1 VISNRPSTTAYN
13 EQSWLPSP
21 SDPPGFAPKP
31 VFNQDFELLPPN
43 KAQPR
48 PQAPS
53 HASTLLHSSKTAHRS
68 ALAYAHSASNSTLAF
83 TNKRS
88 FSTRNSTRPPVPL
101 FHSNSTGY
109 NPASQSQQTIN
120 LSDITMGGSGT
131 LASPSAI
138 KSEPSLTSPSA
149 NVAYHDTMAD
159 LGAFENGAS
168 FGDFNM
174 FTELANYAAGA
185 VNTNALTVS
194 PKDLFNGGD
203 FNGGDSM
210 PPSTSFTNLTTPGST
225 YLETP
230 ESHNASPLF
239 NDSLDTF
246 DFSSCGASNANFFPE
261 LDSLVAAPSMERTV
275 SNSSNNPIIVHPG
288 GPAHSRKRSSTTAS
302 PAAFATRPSSVAG
315 VGAKKRDKPLPPI
328 MVDEHDTVA
337 LKRARNTAAA
347 RKSRAKK
354 VEERDTLETRIAE
367 LEAMLATQQ
376 RETEFWKAQAQGT
389 TIDDLSD

>member
-1 VISNRPSTTAYN
+1 VISNPPSTTAYN

-21 SDPPGFAPKP
+21 SVPSGFAPTP
-31 VFNQDFELLPPN
+31 VFNQDFELLPPPP
-43 KAQPR
+43 AQSSAPR
-48 PQAPS
+48 APS
-53 HASTLLHSSKTAHRS
+53 HASTLHPSSKTAYRP
-68 ALAYAHSASNSTLAF
+68 ALAYAHSAPNSTQAF
-83 TNKRS
+83 SDKRS
-88 FSTRNSTRPPVPL
+88 SYQRNSTRPPVPL
-101 FHSNSTGY
+101 FQSNSTG
-109 NPASQSQQTIN
+109 NIPASQNQQTVN

-131 LASPSAI
+131 SASPSAI
-138 KSEPSLTSPSA
+138 MSSPSLTSHSA
-149 NVAYHDTMAD
+149 NVAYHDTMGD

-174 FTELANYAAGA
+174 FTDLSALSAA
-185 VNTNALTVS
+185 NTNALTVS

-203 FNGGDSM
+203 SV

-230 ESHNASPLF
+230 ESYSASPLF
-239 NDSLDTF
+239 NDTLDNTF
-246 DFSSCGASNANFFPE
+246 DFSSHCDSSNFFPE
-261 LDSLVAAPSMERTV
+261 LESLVPAPSMERTV

-302 PAAFATRPSSVAG
+302 PAVFARPSSVAG

-354 VEERDTLETRIAE
+354 VEERDVLESRISE
-367 LEAMLATQQ
+367 LEGLLATQA
-376 RETEFWKAQAQGT
+376 RETEYWKAKAQGVAM
-389 TIDDLSD
+389 DDLSD

>member
-1 VISNRPSTTAYN
+1 
-13 EQSWLPSP
+13 
-21 SDPPGFAPKP
+21 
-31 VFNQDFELLPPN
+31 
-43 KAQPR
+43 
-48 PQAPS
+48 
-53 HASTLLHSSKTAHRS
+53 
-68 ALAYAHSASNSTLAF
+68 
-83 TNKRS
+83 
-88 FSTRNSTRPPVPL
+88 
-101 FHSNSTGY
+101 
-109 NPASQSQQTIN
+109 
-120 LSDITMGGSGT
+120 MGGSGT
-131 LASPSAI
+131 SASPSAI
-138 KSEPSLTSPSA
+138 LSSPSLTSPSA

-174 FTELANYAAGA
+174 FTDLANYAAGA

-203 FNGGDSM
+203 FSGADSM

-288 GPAHSRKRSSTTAS
+288 GPAHNRKRSSTTAS
-302 PAAFATRPSSVAG
+302 PATFARPSSVAG

-328 MVDEHDTVA
+328 LVDEHDTVA

-354 VEERDTLETRIAE
+354 VEERDSLESRIAE
-367 LEAMLATQQ
+367 LEGLLATQA
-376 RETEFWKAQAQGT
+376 RETEYWKAKAQGAV
-389 TIDDLSD
+389 IDDLSD

>member
-1 VISNRPSTTAYN
+1 MISNPPSTTAFN
-13 EQSWLPSP
+13 EQSWLPPP
-21 SDPPGFAPKP
+21 SVPGLTPNP

-43 KAQPR
+43 PAQPA
-48 PQAPS
+48 PAQAPS
-53 HASTLLHSSKTAHRS
+53 PASRLPPTSKTAYRS
-68 ALAYAHSASNSTLAF
+68 ANAYAHSAPSSIQAF
-83 TNKRS
+83 RDQRS
-88 FSTRNSTRPPVPL
+88 LSYRNSTRPPVPL
-101 FHSNSTGY
+101 FQSNSTG
-109 NPASQSQQTIN
+109 NIPAIQQQQTVN
-120 LSDITMGGSGT
+120 LSDITMGGSGIS
-131 LASPSAI
+131 ASPLANVSN
-138 KSEPSLTSPSA
+138 SPLTERPA

-174 FTELANYAAGA
+174 FTDFAALGGGA
-185 VNTNALTVS
+185 GSINSNAATVS
-194 PKDLFNGGD
+194 PKDLFNGA
-203 FNGGDSM
+203 DSV

-230 ESHNASPLF
+230 ESYSASPLF
-239 NDSLDTF
+239 NDSLDNSF
-246 DFSSCGASNANFFPE
+246 DFSGDNSTSNFFPE

-288 GPAHSRKRSSTTAS
+288 GPAHNRKRSSTAAAS
-302 PAAFATRPSSVAG
+302 PAVFARPSSVAG
-315 VGAKKRDKPLPPI
+315 VNPKKRDRPLPPI

-354 VEERDTLETRIAE
+354 VEERDALESRIAE
-367 LEAMLATQQ
+367 LEEALNTSK

-389 TIDDLSD
+389 AIDDSSD

>member
-1 VISNRPSTTAYN
+1 VISNPPSTTAYN

-21 SDPPGFAPKP
+21 SVPSGFAPTP
-31 VFNQDFELLPPN
+31 VFNQDFELLPPPP
-43 KAQPR
+43 AQSSAPR
-48 PQAPS
+48 APS
-53 HASTLLHSSKTAHRS
+53 HASTLHPSSKTAYRP
-68 ALAYAHSASNSTLAF
+68 ALAYAHSAPNSTQAF
-83 TNKRS
+83 SDKRS
-88 FSTRNSTRPPVPL
+88 SYQRNSTRPPVPL
-101 FHSNSTGY
+101 FQSNSTG
-109 NPASQSQQTIN
+109 NIPASQNQQTVN

-131 LASPSAI
+131 SASPSAI
-138 KSEPSLTSPSA
+138 MSSPSLTSHSA
-149 NVAYHDTMAD
+149 NVAYHDTMGD

-174 FTELANYAAGA
+174 FTDLSALSAA
-185 VNTNALTVS
+185 NTNALTVS

-203 FNGGDSM
+203 SV

-230 ESHNASPLF
+230 ESYSASPLF
-239 NDSLDTF
+239 NDALDNTF
-246 DFSSCGASNANFFPE
+246 DFSSHCDSSNFFPE
-261 LDSLVAAPSMERTV
+261 LESLVPAPSMERTV

-302 PAAFATRPSSVAG
+302 PAVFARPSSVAG

-354 VEERDTLETRIAE
+354 VEERDVLESRISE
-367 LEAMLATQQ
+367 LEGLLATQA
-376 RETEFWKAQAQGT
+376 RETEYWKAKAQGVAM
-389 TIDDLSD
+389 DDLSD

>member
-1 VISNRPSTTAYN
+1 VISNPPSTTAYN

-21 SDPPGFAPKP
+21 SVPSGFAPTP
-31 VFNQDFELLPPN
+31 VFNQDFELLPPTPVQSAP
-43 KAQPR
+43 AQV
-48 PQAPS
+48 PS
-53 HASTLLHSSKTAHRS
+53 HASTLHPSSKTAYRP
-68 ALAYAHSASNSTLAF
+68 NSTQAF
-83 TNKRS
+83 SDKRS
-88 FSTRNSTRPPVPL
+88 SYQRNSTRPPVPL
-101 FHSNSTGY
+101 FQSNSTG
-109 NPASQSQQTIN
+109 NIPASQNQQTVN

-131 LASPSAI
+131 SASPSANM
-138 KSEPSLTSPSA
+138 SSPSLTSHSA
-149 NVAYHDTMAD
+149 NVAYHDTMGD

-174 FTELANYAAGA
+174 FTDLSALSAA
-185 VNTNALTVS
+185 NTNPLTVS
-194 PKDLFNGGD
+194 PKDL

-230 ESHNASPLF
+230 ESYSASPLF
-239 NDSLDTF
+239 NDTLDNTF
-246 DFSSCGASNANFFPE
+246 DFSSHCDSSNFFPE
-261 LDSLVAAPSMERTV
+261 LESLVPAPSMERTV

-302 PAAFATRPSSVAG
+302 PAVFARPSSVAG

-354 VEERDTLETRIAE
+354 VEERDVLESRISE
-367 LEAMLATQQ
+367 LEGLLATQA
-376 RETEFWKAQAQGT
+376 RETEYWKAKAQGVAM
-389 TIDDLSD
+389 DDLSD

>member
-1 VISNRPSTTAYN
+1 VISNPPSTTAYN

-21 SDPPGFAPKP
+21 SVPSGFAPTP
-31 VFNQDFELLPPN
+31 VFNQDFELLPPPP
-43 KAQPR
+43 AQSSAPR
-48 PQAPS
+48 APS
-53 HASTLLHSSKTAHRS
+53 HASTLRPSSKTAYRP
-68 ALAYAHSASNSTLAF
+68 ALAYAHSAPNSTQAF
-83 TNKRS
+83 SDKRS
-88 FSTRNSTRPPVPL
+88 SYQRNSTRPPVPL
-101 FHSNSTGY
+101 FQSNSTG
-109 NPASQSQQTIN
+109 NIPASQNQQTVN

-131 LASPSAI
+131 SASPSAI
-138 KSEPSLTSPSA
+138 MSSPSLTSHSA
-149 NVAYHDTMAD
+149 NVAYHDTMGD

-174 FTELANYAAGA
+174 FTDLSALSAAH
-185 VNTNALTVS
+185 TNALTVS

-203 FNGGDSM
+203 SV

-230 ESHNASPLF
+230 ESYSASPLF
-239 NDSLDTF
+239 NDALDNTF
-246 DFSSCGASNANFFPE
+246 DFSSHCDSSNFFPE
-261 LDSLVAAPSMERTV
+261 LESLVPAPSMERTV

-302 PAAFATRPSSVAG
+302 PAVFARPSSVAG

-354 VEERDTLETRIAE
+354 VEERDVLESRISE
-367 LEAMLATQQ
+367 LEGLLATQA
-376 RETEFWKAQAQGT
+376 RETEYWKAKAQGVAM
-389 TIDDLSD
+389 DDLSD

>member
-31 VFNQDFELLPPN
+31 VFNQDFELLPPAQ
-43 KAQPR
+43 AQPHPR
-48 PQAPS
+48 APS
-53 HASTLLHSSKTAHRS
+53 HASTPLPSSKTAYRP
-68 ALAYAHSASNSTLAF
+68 ALAYTHSAPNYNQAF
-83 TNKRS
+83 TDKRP
-88 FSTRNSTRPPVPL
+88 FSKRNSTRPPVPL

-120 LSDITMGGSGT
+120 LSDITMGG
-131 LASPSAI
+131 
-138 KSEPSLTSPSA
+138 SA

-194 PKDLFNGGD
+194 PKDLFTGGD

-210 PPSTSFTNLTTPGST
+210 PPSTSFTNWTTPGST

-230 ESHNASPLF
+230 ESHSASPLF
-239 NDSLDTF
+239 NDTLDNTF
-246 DFSSCGASNANFFPE
+246 DFSSNCASNANFFPE

-354 VEERDTLETRIAE
+354 VEERDSLETRIAE
-367 LEAMLATQQ
+367 LENMLATQQ

>member
-1 VISNRPSTTAYN
+1 
-13 EQSWLPSP
+13 
-21 SDPPGFAPKP
+21 
-31 VFNQDFELLPPN
+31 
-43 KAQPR
+43 
-48 PQAPS
+48 
-53 HASTLLHSSKTAHRS
+53 
-68 ALAYAHSASNSTLAF
+68 
-83 TNKRS
+83 
-88 FSTRNSTRPPVPL
+88 
-101 FHSNSTGY
+101 
-109 NPASQSQQTIN
+109 
-120 LSDITMGGSGT
+120 MGG
-131 LASPSAI
+131 LV
-138 KSEPSLTSPSA
+138 

-230 ESHNASPLF
+230 ESHSASPLF
-239 NDSLDTF
+239 NDTLDNTF
-246 DFSSCGASNANFFPE
+246 DFSSNCASNANFFPE

-354 VEERDTLETRIAE
+354 VEERDSLETRIAE
-367 LEAMLATQQ
+367 LENMLATQQ

>member
-1 VISNRPSTTAYN
+1 M
-13 EQSWLPSP
+13 
-21 SDPPGFAPKP
+21 
-31 VFNQDFELLPPN
+31 FNQDFELLPASP
-43 KAQPR
+43 AQPA

-53 HASTLLHSSKTAHRS
+53 HASTLRPSSKKAFRP
-68 ALAYAHSASNSTLAF
+68 ALAYAHSAPNSTQAF
-83 TNKRS
+83 SDQRS
-88 FSTRNSTRPPVPL
+88 SFQRNSTRPPVPL
-101 FHSNSTGY
+101 FQSTSTG
-109 NPASQSQQTIN
+109 NIPAPQNQQTIN

-131 LASPSAI
+131 SASPSANM
-138 KSEPSLTSPSA
+138 SSPSLTSHSA

-174 FTELANYAAGA
+174 FTDLATLGAGS
-185 VNTNALTVS
+185 NTNALTVS

-203 FNGGDSM
+203 SV

-230 ESHNASPLF
+230 ESYSASPLF
-239 NDSLDTF
+239 NDTLDNTF
-246 DFSSCGASNANFFPE
+246 DFSSCNSTSNFFPE

-288 GPAHSRKRSSTTAS
+288 GPAHNRKRSSTTAS
-302 PAAFATRPSSVAG
+302 PAVFAARPSSVAG

-354 VEERDTLETRIAE
+354 VEERDTLESRIAE
-367 LEAMLATQQ
+367 LEAQLSNQQ
-376 RETEFWKAQAQGT
+376 RETEYWKARAEGT
-389 TIDDLSD
+389 AVDDLTD